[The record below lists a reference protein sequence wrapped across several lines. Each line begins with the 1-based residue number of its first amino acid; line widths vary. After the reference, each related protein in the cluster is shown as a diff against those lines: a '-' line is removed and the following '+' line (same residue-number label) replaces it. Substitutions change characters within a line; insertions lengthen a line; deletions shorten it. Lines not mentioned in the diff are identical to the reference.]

1 MIKVNLYED
10 QKGLCGFLADGHAE
24 YAEPGET
31 DEVCAGITSLAGSLV
46 VSLTDLLKL
55 ELVEY
60 SLKPGRLWCKVDKIP
75 DSKRNEADLLFK
87 SFKLGCEQISFSY
100 GQEYVQVQSEPVDIN
115 REEENV

>member
-10 QKGLCGFLADGHAE
+10 RKGLCGFLAEGHAE

-31 DEVCAGITSLAGSLV
+31 DEVCAGVTSLAGALV

-55 ELVEY
+55 ELEY
-60 SLKPGRLWCKVDKIP
+60 SFEPGRLWCEVKGIP
-75 DSKRNEADLLFK
+75 EDKRNEADLLFK
-87 SFKLGCEQISFSY
+87 SFKLGCEQISYSY

>member
-10 QKGLCGFLADGHAE
+10 QKGLCGFLADGHAD

-55 ELVEY
+55 ELFEY
-60 SLKPGRLWCKVDKIP
+60 SLEPGRLWCKIEDIP
-75 DSKRNEADLLFK
+75 EDKRNEADLLFK

>member
-10 QKGLCGFLADGHAE
+10 QKGLCGFLADGHAD

-55 ELVEY
+55 ELEY
-60 SLKPGRLWCKVDKIP
+60 SFEPGRLWCKVDKIP
-75 DSKRNEADLLFK
+75 EDKRNEADLLFK
-87 SFKLGCEQISFSY
+87 SFKLGCEQISYSY
-100 GQEYVQVQSEPVDIN
+100 GKEYVQVQSEPVDIN